1 MRKKESG
8 KRITN
13 GPELISGPS
22 SFGEL
27 FLVDPHLPEIA
38 NRKKFGGAMDSVE
51 KYDLYSIPPRWL
63 LLKIE
68 TAEGLIG
75 WGEPILEGRTKTTAG
90 AVEELMEGYV
100 LGKNPERIQ
109 DIWELLYRGGFY
121 RGGPILMSALS
132 GIDQAL
138 WDIKGKRYGVPVY
151 NLLGG
156 PVRDKIKIYSWI
168 GGDTPDQVVQGAIN
182 RVSEGFKSLKMNVA
196 GKMERIETP
205 LKVREIARRFR
216 EVREAVGPDVDLAID
231 FHGRVSKSM
240 FVRIAEKLEEY
251 QPMFIEEPIINS
263 HPRELGELKSK
274 IQTPIALGE
283 RLYTRLDFRPYLEE
297 RAVDILQPDLSHA
310 GGITECVKIASMAD
324 AYDVDMA
331 FHCPLGPVAL
341 AACLQVDAVSHNAL
355 IQEQSLG
362 LHYNEGFTLTDYVVN
377 AEVLTGEN
385 GYLSL
390 PEGPGLGI
398 ELDESAL
405 AEVEGMG
412 REWKNPVW
420 RSEDGSLAE
429 W

>member
-1 MRKKESG
+1 
-8 KRITN
+8 
-13 GPELISGPS
+13 
-22 SFGEL
+22 
-27 FLVDPHLPEIA
+27 
-38 NRKKFGGAMDSVE
+38 MDSVE